1 MQENRECSV
10 DLKVD
15 RQHIF
20 GNRFAKSSCGKNTNP
35 WKIRALPGQKINISL
50 IQLPGFGDG
59 NDSLKL
65 SFEKK
70 ERGREN
76 VRCSKGHIRD
86 KLNNKD
92 AFICFGKHFEAMQT
106 ESSNFLS
113 DSNNLEIVLNDEN
126 PDNAILLAI
135 EGQLSLD

>member
-1 MQENRECSV
+1 M
-10 DLKVD
+10 DLKVE

-20 GNRFAKSSCGKNTNP
+20 GNNFVKSSCGKNTNP
-35 WKIRALPGQKINISL
+35 WKLRALPGQKINISL

-86 KLNNKD
+86 KLNNKV
-92 AFICFGKHFEAMQT
+92 AFLCFGKHFEAMQT
-106 ESSNFLS
+106 ESSSFISN
-113 DSNNLEIVLNDEN
+113 SNNLEIVLSDDN
-126 PDNAILLAI
+126 PNNAFLLAI
-135 EGQLSLD
+135 EGKLSHD